1 MPCGCNGAV
10 TASAGSSGQWEVTLP
25 NGEKRILPTEHD
37 ANIARTVA
45 GGGTVRKL

>member
-1 MPCGCNGAV
+1 MPCACNGAV
-10 TASAGSSGQWEVTLP
+10 TASSGASGQWEVTLP

-37 ANIARTVA
+37 ANVARTMA